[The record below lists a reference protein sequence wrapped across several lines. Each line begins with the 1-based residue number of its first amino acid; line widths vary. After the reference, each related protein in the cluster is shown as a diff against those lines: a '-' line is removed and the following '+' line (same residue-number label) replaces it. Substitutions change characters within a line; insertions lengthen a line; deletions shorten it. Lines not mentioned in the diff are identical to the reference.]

1 MEKKGSNNKK
11 EEGQKNGALVVHE
24 VLRIYFN
31 ANSLDPF
38 EPTKEQQQC
47 IADITRFWLV
57 KHGCPIAKLSKG
69 GGTGYY
75 TISLIVIG
83 ILMLLLILKYLPV

>member
-1 MEKKGSNNKK
+1 MDKKGSNKKK
-11 EEGQKNGALVVHE
+11 EEGQKNGALMTHE

-38 EPTKEQQQC
+38 ELTKEQQLC
-47 IADITRFWLV
+47 IADIAKYWLI

-69 GGTGYY
+69 GDKGYY
-75 TISLIVIG
+75 TISLIVIC